1 MSNRHSGAEIDHTA
15 FTRRTALA
23 QLSVFAAAI
32 GSAGI
37 ASAQTA
43 PSGHA
48 GHGSDAAAHQPLL
61 DAALACLNT
70 GNVCME
76 HCIRQLGAGDTS
88 LKECIKTVSVML
100 PMCETLA
107 RLAALDAPRLKEFA
121 KVCADVCDDCEKECR
136 KHAHHAQ
143 CKNCGEACEDC
154 SAECRKLLRT

>member
-37 ASAQTA
+37 ASAQPA

-121 KVCADVCDDCEKECR
+121 KGFGDRCVEWGKECFER
-136 KHAHHAQ
+136 AHPDQ
-143 CKNCGEACEDC
+143 
-154 SAECRKLLRT
+154 S